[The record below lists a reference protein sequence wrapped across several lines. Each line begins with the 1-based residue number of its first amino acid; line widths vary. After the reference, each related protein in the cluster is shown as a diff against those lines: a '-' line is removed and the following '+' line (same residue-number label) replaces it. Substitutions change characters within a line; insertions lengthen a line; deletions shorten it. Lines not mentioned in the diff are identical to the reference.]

1 MDRPRLEAFT
11 ASGSQSQAASAMDL
25 SKVDSLLVSVQRNIE
40 TGFKFLLKTQI
51 GKKNQKQLAKN
62 HPKTIANRGWD
73 WAGGRWGA
81 GGEPFGLP
89 RPSGTEKSQMTKK

>member
-25 SKVDSLLVSVQRNIE
+25 SKVDSLLVSFQRNIE

-51 GKKNQKQLAKN
+51 GKKNQKN
-62 HPKTIANRGWD
+62 VSTANIRK
-73 WAGGRWGA
+73 
-81 GGEPFGLP
+81 L
-89 RPSGTEKSQMTKK
+89 TKEIYLYIYKDHQNVTYVSVVH

>member
-25 SKVDSLLVSVQRNIE
+25 SKVDSLLVSFQRNIE

-51 GKKNQKQLAKN
+51 GKKNHKN
-62 HPKTIANRGWD
+62 VSTANIRK
-73 WAGGRWGA
+73 
-81 GGEPFGLP
+81 L
-89 RPSGTEKSQMTKK
+89 TKEIYLYIYKDHQNVTYVSVVH